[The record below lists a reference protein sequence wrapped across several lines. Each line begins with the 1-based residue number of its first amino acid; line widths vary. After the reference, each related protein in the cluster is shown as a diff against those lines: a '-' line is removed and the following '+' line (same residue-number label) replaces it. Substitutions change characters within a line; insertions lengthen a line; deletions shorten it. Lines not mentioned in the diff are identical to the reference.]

1 MSLASLHIPKGFRF
15 SGLHAGLKDSEEDLD
30 LSLIVSEVPCRAVG
44 VFTQNH
50 FPGEPV
56 KLGKERLKNGQ
67 LQALVIN
74 SKISNVATGHL
85 GREMALN
92 ICDELAKLLKLDP
105 SLCLISS
112 TGIIG
117 RCYPEGVIEAA
128 LPKAV
133 QALSGSSENAWLAAR
148 GIMTTDTVPKAFSAK
163 VGEASITVL
172 VKGSGM
178 IAPNMATML
187 AFIVTDAD
195 LENANLQLMLE
206 RVVNQS
212 FNNISIDFDTSTSD
226 TCLLLSNGQGGK
238 VEASEFEQALTE
250 LCRKAAIALVD
261 DGEGV
266 TKIIDCQVQ
275 EALDTDMARAVASSI
290 INSPLVKTMIT
301 GADPNWGRLIMAI
314 GKTQREELSDV
325 MPSISIAGVNVM
337 AQGEP
342 VHHDLAEISK
352 KMKEQ
357 KQIEIL
363 VKLHLGNASARFYG
377 GNLTNEYVH
386 INADYTT

>member
-1 MSLASLHIPKGFRF
+1 MSPTSLHIPKGFRF
-15 SGLHAGLKDSEEDLD
+15 TGCHAGLKERDELD
-30 LSLIVSEVPCRAVG
+30 LSLIVSDVPCRAVG

-56 KLGKERLKNGQ
+56 KLGKERLQDGQ

-74 SKISNVATGHL
+74 SKISNVATGPL
-85 GREMALN
+85 GREMALA
-92 ICDELAKLLKLDP
+92 ICDKLAELLKIDA

-133 QALSGSSENAWLAAR
+133 QSLGSSCEDVWLAAK
-148 GIMTTDTVPKAFSAK
+148 GMMTTDTVPKAFSTK
-163 VGEASITVL
+163 VGDASITVL

-195 LENANLQLMLE
+195 LEGIHLQNLLE

-212 FNNISIDFDTSTSD
+212 FNNISVDFDTSTSD
-226 TCLLLSNGQGGK
+226 TCLLLSNGKAGN
-238 VEASEFEQALTE
+238 VDAAEFEEALTD
-250 LCRKAAIALVD
+250 LCRRAAIALVE

-266 TKIIDCQVQ
+266 TKIIDCQVE
-275 EALDTDMARAVASSI
+275 EALDTDMARAVASSV
-290 INSPLVKTMIT
+290 INSPLVKTMVT

-314 GKTQREELSDV
+314 GKTPREELRGV
-325 MPSISIAGVNVM
+325 MPSISIAGITVM

-342 VHHDLAEISK
+342 VHHDLVEISQN
-352 KMKEQ
+352 MKDQ

-363 VKLHLGNASARFYG
+363 VKLHLGNAQARFYG